1 MSVKVMGWVWDQDLP
16 QNEKF
21 VLLAYADHAD
31 HDGYNIY
38 PSVALIAHKTGY
50 AHRSVQ
56 RITKQLTE
64 KMYLVAV
71 GTGPNGVNKYRMPMY
86 GGNKMTPPTEGGDTS
101 VRGGVTP
108 VSPEP
113 SVNRQPKPLT
123 PPPPKGRNRAALTAD
138 VILATV
144 IIPDNFHHHKEFAPT
159 WYAFLEHRIEIKKP
173 MTIRGAEMM
182 LKKLGKYGADVAIAS
197 LQDSIA
203 NGWQGVF
210 PMKQSGTSDM
220 PSRKQSRQT
229 QAREDMD
236 NYLRRDLEKN
246 LMGGTHE

>member
-21 VLLAYADHAD
+21 VLLAHADHAD
-31 HDGYNIY
+31 HDGNNVF
-38 PSVALIAHKTGY
+38 PSVDLVARKTGY
-50 AHRSVQ
+50 SSRSVQ
-56 RITKQLTE
+56 RIVKRLVE
-64 KMYLVAV
+64 KGYLIPV
-71 GTGPNGVNKYRMPMY
+71 GVGPNATNKYKIPVPV
-86 GGNKMTPPTEGGDTS
+86 GGDNLTPPGVTS
-101 VRGGVTP
+101 AAEGVTP